1 MTPGDGAPKRQIGV
15 VGAAFL
21 GLGAMVGA
29 GIFALLGQ
37 AGAIAGSAVWLS
49 FLIAGVIA
57 GLLGYTT
64 AKLGIRYPSSGGLV
78 AYLMEGFGRGH
89 LFGTAAWLFFFAGLI
104 ITAMV
109 AVSFGSY
116 GASLVFGDD
125 YGAAW
130 VKVLASAVVIAMVAV
145 NVGGASAAAKAQS
158 LIVVVLL
165 AVFAVFIAVTLADA
179 DWDLLASSTW
189 PPFEDVVASVA
200 LTFFAYLGFAV
211 ISFTVGDLRDPAR
224 MLPRAMYLGIGSAAA
239 IYVLV
244 SLGTFGALTPAEVER
259 YGDTALAK
267 AAEPALGDAGF
278 AMMAI
283 AALLATSSS
292 VNANIFAA
300 GSITSMLA
308 GERQFPPVFG
318 RMSRFGVANGLVIS
332 AGLVLVLVNIFDL
345 SAIADIGSAVAM
357 VIFLLLGV
365 AGLRLRKETGSNG
378 VVIAAA
384 MALTTV
390 VLVLF
395 SIDTLENDP
404 ATFVAMVVVAVLAA
418 VVDRLWTAARD
429 RHSGPA
435 APAATPARTS

>member
-1 MTPGDGAPKRQIGV
+1 MPAKQIGV
-15 VGAAFL
+15 LGAAFL

-64 AKLGIRYPSSGGLV
+64 AKLGVRYRSSGGLV
-78 AYLMEGFGRGH
+78 AYLMEGFGRGRV
-89 LFGTAAWLFFFAGLI
+89 FGTSAWLFYFAGLI

-116 GASLVFGDD
+116 GASLLFGDD
-125 YGAAW
+125 YPAGW
-130 VKVLASAVVIAMVAV
+130 VNVLATLVVIAMAAL
-145 NVGGASAAAKAQS
+145 NAGGATVVAKAQS
-158 LIVVVLL
+158 AIVVVLL
-165 AVFAVFIAVTLADA
+165 VVFAVFITVTIADA
-179 DWDLLASSTW
+179 DWDLLATSTW
-189 PPFEDVVASVA
+189 PPFADIVASVA

-259 YGDTALAK
+259 YGDTALAQ
-267 AAEPALGDAGF
+267 AAEPSLGEAGF
-278 AMMAI
+278 AMMAL
-283 AALLATSSS
+283 AALLATLSS
-292 VNANIFAA
+292 VNANVFAA
-300 GSITSMLA
+300 GNITAMLA
-308 GERQFPPVFG
+308 GEGQFPPVFG
-318 RMSRFGVANGLVIS
+318 RRSRLGAANGLVIS
-332 AGLVLVLVNIFDL
+332 AAGVILLANVFDL

-365 AGLRLRKETGSNG
+365 AGFRLRRETGSSG
-378 VVIAAA
+378 AVIGIAI
-384 MALTTV
+384 ALTSV

-404 ATFVAMVVVAVLAA
+404 VTFVATVVVTCLAV
-418 VVDRLWTAARD
+418 VVDRVWTSMRDRGADAAELAAR
-429 RHSGPA
+429 STEAG
-435 APAATPARTS
+435 